1 MAEDDGPSSTSTIAK
16 RLGVNA
22 VYGGQYRLRLLTAGV
37 SEAAGRGYVDFAVPT
52 FREFLRESP
61 ACGLRAPGEGVSRPR
76 GALCSGLVP
85 VSYVILRRGNSV
97 LLQLRQGTG
106 YMDGHWATAAAGHV
120 ETGESSAEAARRE
133 AREEL
138 GVEIDANHLLPLTT
152 MHRSQGN
159 AAAAAG
165 RIDFFF
171 TCESWTGRE
180 QIMEPDKA
188 GGLKWFDLDELPEAL
203 VPHERFVLERLKSG
217 LPPTIAYGFA
227 VLSPRP
233 DPRG

>member
-1 MAEDDGPSSTSTIAK
+1 
-16 RLGVNA
+16 
-22 VYGGQYRLRLLTAGV
+22 
-37 SEAAGRGYVDFAVPT
+37 
-52 FREFLRESP
+52 
-61 ACGLRAPGEGVSRPR
+61 
-76 GALCSGLVP
+76 
-85 VSYVILRRGNSV
+85 
-97 LLQLRQGTG
+97 
-106 YMDGHWATAAAGHV
+106 MDGHWATAAAGHV

-180 QIMEPDKA
+180 QIME
-188 GGLKWFDLDELPEAL
+188 
-203 VPHERFVLERLKSG
+203 RLKSG